1 MILDPSVYVVVQ
13 SYLRAV
19 DTELPWLVQG
29 LYLVGSV
36 ALNDFHP
43 GASDIDFVAVSAKPP
58 DERQLDALARV
69 HARLADAHPRPY
81 FDGSYITWS
90 ELAADPLQAAP
101 GPHVHEHRFCRASR
115 GDRHPVTWHTL
126 ADHGAA
132 LRGPLPGDIAVHT
145 DRANLTAWTHG
156 NLADYWRPWW
166 RRASR
171 LPSPLGLA
179 CLGSWGPAWGVLGV
193 SRLHYTLA
201 TGRITSKRGAG
212 EYALT
217 RFGEPWERIVEECLR
232 IRCGTSER
240 SLYRSPFERRS
251 QALAFIDMAIRDAQ
265 QEAHDS

>member
-1 MILDPSVYVVVQ
+1 MILDPSVYVVVR
-13 SYLRAV
+13 SYLHAV
-19 DTELPWLVQG
+19 DTELPWLIQG

-36 ALNDFHP
+36 ALNDFHA
-43 GASDIDFVAVSAKPP
+43 GTSDIDFVAVSAVPL
-58 DERQLDALARV
+58 DDQQLGVLERIHTQ
-69 HARLADAHPRPY
+69 LADACPRPH
-81 FDGSYITWS
+81 FDGSYVTWD
-90 ELAADPLQAAP
+90 ELAADPLQAVP
-101 GPHVHEHRFCRASR
+101 GPQVHEHKFTRASR

-132 LRGPLPGDIAVHT
+132 LRGPLPGDIDIHKDPASL
-145 DRANLTAWTHG
+145 AAWTRG
-156 NLADYWRPWW
+156 NLVGYWQPWW

-193 SRLHYTLA
+193 SRLHYTMA

-217 RFGEPWERIVEECLR
+217 RFDDAWQRIVEECLH
-232 IRCGTSER
+232 IRCGTSEK

-251 QALAFIDMAIRDAQ
+251 HALAFIDMALRDAQ
-265 QEAHDS
+265 QYAHGS

>member
-13 SYLRAV
+13 TYVHGV
-19 DTELPWLVQG
+19 DTALPGLVQG

-36 ALNDFHP
+36 ALHDFHP
-43 GASDIDFVAVSAKPP
+43 GASDVDFVAVTAVPP
-58 DERQLDALARV
+58 DDRQLAALKRV
-69 HARLADAHPRPY
+69 HAHVADACPRPC
-81 FDGSYITWS
+81 FDGSYVTWD
-90 ELAADPLQAAP
+90 ELAADPLLAVP
-101 GPHVHEHRFCRASR
+101 GPHVHEHRFSRTSR

-126 ADHGAA
+126 ADHGSA
-132 LRGPLPGDIAVHT
+132 LRGPLPGDFDIHT
-145 DRANLTAWTHG
+145 DRAGLAGWTRG
-156 NLADYWRPWW
+156 NLADYWEPWW

-193 SRLHYTLA
+193 SRLHYTL
-201 TGRITSKRGAG
+201 TSGRITSKRGAG

-217 RFGEPWERIVEECLR
+217 QFDNAWQRIVEECLR
-232 IRCGTSER
+232 IRCGTPKE

-265 QEAHDS
+265 QSAHSS